1 MAIQSLLIIVGVL
14 AVLLVV
20 GVPISYSI
28 GISSLIAILQ
38 TVSMDVSVVTG
49 AQRIFVGWASCRER
63 FLSLT
68 SAQMHCLAQFLVRP
82 LQLRQ
87 RLAAW

>member
-20 GVPISYSI
+20 GVQISYSI

-38 TVSMDVSVVTG
+38 TVSMV
-49 AQRIFVGWASCRER
+49 
-63 FLSLT
+63 
-68 SAQMHCLAQFLVRP
+68 
-82 LQLRQ
+82 
-87 RLAAW
+87 

>member
-28 GISSLIAILQ
+28 GISPA
-38 TVSMDVSVVTG
+38 DCDF
-49 AQRIFVGWASCRER
+49 ADR
-63 FLSLT
+63 FDGCIGRNRCTAYLRWHE
-68 SAQMHCLAQFLVRP
+68 QI
-82 LQLRQ
+82 QLNGNPV
-87 RLAAW
+87 LYSGG